1 MSQIEI
7 KHKSDRISLCI
18 SKCKVSLERIAV
30 MLHSRKHKSAKIYNI
45 KKYFIIVVEWSEWI
59 AFRKKKGRISLIYL
73 EIKMVCIE
81 KNIRPNLNIVLYF
94 ATYTKRKQ

>member
-1 MSQIEI
+1 MI
-7 KHKSDRISLCI
+7 
-18 SKCKVSLERIAV
+18 
-30 MLHSRKHKSAKIYNI
+30 HSRKNKSTKIQNI
-45 KKYFIIVVEWSEWI
+45 KKYCIIVVEWSEWI
-59 AFRKKKGRISLIYL
+59 AFRNKKRRISFIYL